1 MKGQYD
7 NDKKSLSDEI
17 NRLESLIRDKLEEF
31 HKLNESYDILK
42 YKMKEEEQK
51 VFLINE
57 DLINENVLL
66 KSQLIDLRDRNQ
78 TLTDENQRLSDQ
90 NKRLSDEN
98 QKLSDIN
105 KELQETI
112 DWFGS
117 TIKDIHNNID
127 HDNNNNDGDTYFY

>member
-17 NRLESLIRDKLEEF
+17 NRIESLIRDKLEEF

-112 DWFGS
+112 DWFGT
-117 TIKDIHNNID
+117 TIKDIHNIV
-127 HDNNNNDGDTYFY
+127 